1 MAPQCGN
8 SLGLLHF
15 LLDETRPPM
24 LTSLLGFRSSYRNLI
39 MGKAYREKKL
49 GPEPCNIKKKKQ
61 QTLQWQARGPTKC
74 LREAEESKFTGLG
87 CVKKEDMQ
95 NAASQLDLE
104 IPGVRE
110 RR

>member
-49 GPEPCNIKKKKQ
+49 GPEPCNIKKKNNKHYNGKPEAQPSALEKQ
-61 QTLQWQARGPTKC
+61 KR
-74 LREAEESKFTGLG
+74 
-87 CVKKEDMQ
+87 
-95 NAASQLDLE
+95 ASSLAW
-104 IPGVRE
+104 VV
-110 RR
+110 